1 MSALDLGPESSG
13 PSGVSL
19 CLSMNKDVSVEE
31 ITPEELQARLAQV
44 PGLKVVDVRTPFEFR
59 RSHIEGSINVP
70 LGQVNS
76 GLPLDAPLESVVFV
90 CLSGSRSAMACRQI
104 LGKSKVVNLV
114 GGIGAWRAAGLPLE
128 KAPPSPRRLDR
139 QTHLVAGLMLAT
151 ALLLGNLVHP
161 NWIYLAALPM
171 FGLLLDATTGI
182 CPMTLI
188 LKSMPW
194 NQENQCASQKTVQA

>member
-1 MSALDLGPESSG
+1 
-13 PSGVSL
+13 
-19 CLSMNKDVSVEE
+19 MNKDVRVEE
-31 ITPEELQARLAQV
+31 ITPRELQSRLAQD
-44 PGLKVVDVRTPFEFR
+44 PGLRIVDVRTPFEFR

-70 LGQVNS
+70 LSQVDA
-76 GLPLDAPLESVVFV
+76 GLPLDGSSESVVFV

-114 GGIGAWRAAGLPLE
+114 GGIGAWRAAGFPLE

-139 QTHLVAGLMLAT
+139 QTHLVAGLMLAA
-151 ALLLGNLVHP
+151 ALLLANLVHH

-182 CPMTLI
+182 CPMTLM

-194 NQENQCASQKTVQA
+194 NRESQSACPKTAQA